1 MAKNDLSFI
10 EEDQDVRSYSLG
22 GYNWDKWNSES
33 ELKRTKTNNSVSS
46 GGGYMSSIDGSKN
59 NTSKKNSNNIL
70 DPLGDSLADVCKV
83 LIKHVKKALGL
94 NTLDFSKLFKEID
107 LCNKSKEYPELFD
120 IKEDEYFKLY
130 KFTVPIGLSIED
142 FKKHTEAIEHFM
154 QVDNISIVRNNKL
167 IEFKI
172 LTRIPYEEYSP
183 ELHKVKGYNI
193 PLGIDLDTLKIR
205 YWDLSDGA
213 NANCYIAG
221 STRCGKSNLLRL
233 IMTILTQKSCADIQ
247 FSLIN
252 PKRVDLVEFQKVKN
266 TKHYTED
273 PTQATEILLENIEEM
288 HRRYILFAKNKGVKN
303 IWDYRNKVNKMPV
316 RLVVIEEMSTF
327 EGNKE
332 FHEALRLLAQ
342 QGAGAGILL
351 LLTTQLPNKDTLPN
365 LTKQCINSVI
375 GGKCK
380 DSIRSD
386 IIVEEGELHKLRG
399 RGHMKVFDSDSY
411 GTEIQSFYISD
422 DVVEEITN
430 NNISKIKR
438 AAVAGTTT
446 TLGDNKNIEE

>member
-1 MAKNDLSFI
+1 M
-10 EEDQDVRSYSLG
+10 
-22 GYNWDKWNSES
+22 SENLF
-33 ELKRTKTNNSVSS
+33 E
-46 GGGYMSSIDGSKN
+46 
-59 NTSKKNSNNIL
+59 
-70 DPLGDSLADVCKV
+70 PLADSLVESCKL
-83 LIKHVKKALGL
+83 LIKCINKMLNI
-94 NTLDFSKLFKEID
+94 NTLDFKRLFVELNI
-107 LCNKSKEYPELFD
+107 CNKSKEYPSLLK
-120 IKEDEYFKLY
+120 IINEDYFKIY
-130 KFTVPIGLSIED
+130 QFTIPIGISIKD
-142 FKKHTEAIEHFM
+142 FKEHTEAISHFIG
-154 QVDNISIVRNNKL
+154 VDNISIVRNNKL
-167 IEFKI
+167 IEIKV
-172 LTRIPYEEYSP
+172 LTKVPYEEYNP
-183 ELHKVKGYNI
+183 ELHKAKGYKI
-193 PLGIDLDTLKIR
+193 PVGIDLDKHNIR

-213 NANCYIAG
+213 NANCYLAG

-252 PKRVDLVEFQKVKN
+252 PKIVDLVEFQKVKN

-273 PTQATEILLENIEEM
+273 PEEATDILLENIEEM
-288 HRRYILFAKNKGVKN
+288 KRRYILFSKHKGVKN

-327 EGNKE
+327 EGDNK
-332 FHEALRLLAQ
+332 FHEALRLIAQ

-446 TLGDNKNIEE
+446 TLGDNKNIEK

>member
-1 MAKNDLSFI
+1 M
-10 EEDQDVRSYSLG
+10 
-22 GYNWDKWNSES
+22 SENLF
-33 ELKRTKTNNSVSS
+33 E
-46 GGGYMSSIDGSKN
+46 
-59 NTSKKNSNNIL
+59 
-70 DPLGDSLADVCKV
+70 PLADSLVESCKL
-83 LIKHVKKALGL
+83 LIKCINKMLNI
-94 NTLDFSKLFKEID
+94 NTLDFKRLFVELNI
-107 LCNKSKEYPELFD
+107 CNKSKEYPSLLK
-120 IKEDEYFKLY
+120 IINEDYFKIY
-130 KFTVPIGLSIED
+130 QFTIPIGISIKD
-142 FKKHTEAIEHFM
+142 FEEHTEAISHFIG
-154 QVDNISIVRNNKL
+154 VDNVSIVRNNKL
-167 IEFKI
+167 IEIKV
-172 LTRIPYEEYSP
+172 LTKVPYEEYNP
-183 ELHKVKGYNI
+183 ELHKAKGYKI
-193 PLGIDLDTLKIR
+193 PVGIDLNSHKMR

-213 NANCYIAG
+213 NANCYLAG

-252 PKRVDLVEFQKVKN
+252 PKIVDLVEFQKVKN

-273 PTQATEILLENIEEM
+273 PEEATDILLENIEEM
-288 HRRYILFAKNKGVKN
+288 KRRYILFSKHKGVKN

-327 EGNKE
+327 EGDNK
-332 FHEALRLLAQ
+332 FHEALRLIAQ

>member
-1 MAKNDLSFI
+1 M
-10 EEDQDVRSYSLG
+10 
-22 GYNWDKWNSES
+22 SENLF
-33 ELKRTKTNNSVSS
+33 E
-46 GGGYMSSIDGSKN
+46 
-59 NTSKKNSNNIL
+59 
-70 DPLGDSLADVCKV
+70 PLADTLVESYKL
-83 LIKHVKKALGL
+83 LIKCINKMLNL
-94 NTLDFSKLFKEID
+94 NTLDFKKLFEELN
-107 LCNKSKEYPELFD
+107 LCNKSKEYPSLLK
-120 IKEDEYFKLY
+120 IINEDYFKVY
-130 KFTVPIGLSIED
+130 QFAIPIGLSIKVFEE
-142 FKKHTEAIEHFM
+142 HTEAISHFIG
-154 QVDNISIVRNNKL
+154 VDNVSIVRNNKL
-167 IEFKI
+167 IDIKV
-172 LTRIPYEEYSP
+172 LTKVPYEEYDP
-183 ELHKVKGYNI
+183 ETHKAKGYKI
-193 PLGIDLDTLKIR
+193 PVGIDLDKHNIR

-273 PTQATEILLENIEEM
+273 PEEATDILLENIEEM
-288 HRRYILFAKNKGVKN
+288 KRRYILFSKHKGVKN

-327 EGNKE
+327 EGDNK
-332 FHEALRLLAQ
+332 FHEALRLIAQ

-438 AAVAGTTT
+438 VDVAGTTT
-446 TLGDNKNIEE
+446 TLGDNKNIEK

>member
-1 MAKNDLSFI
+1 M
-10 EEDQDVRSYSLG
+10 
-22 GYNWDKWNSES
+22 SENLF
-33 ELKRTKTNNSVSS
+33 E
-46 GGGYMSSIDGSKN
+46 
-59 NTSKKNSNNIL
+59 
-70 DPLGDSLADVCKV
+70 PLADTLVESYKL
-83 LIKHVKKALGL
+83 LIKCINKMLNL
-94 NTLDFSKLFKEID
+94 NTLDFKKLFEELN
-107 LCNKSKEYPELFD
+107 LCNKSKEYPSLLK
-120 IKEDEYFKLY
+120 IINEDYFKVY
-130 KFTVPIGLSIED
+130 QFAIPIGLSIKD
-142 FKKHTEAIEHFM
+142 FEEHTEAISHFIG
-154 QVDNISIVRNNKL
+154 VDNVSIVRNNKL
-167 IEFKI
+167 IDIKV
-172 LTRIPYEEYSP
+172 LTKVPYEEYDP
-183 ELHKVKGYNI
+183 ETHKAKGYKI
-193 PLGIDLDTLKIR
+193 PVGIDLDKHNIR
-205 YWDLSDGA
+205 YWDLADGS
-213 NANCYIAG
+213 NANVYIAG

-252 PKRVDLVEFQKVKN
+252 PKRVDLVEFKKVKN
-266 TKHYTED
+266 VKHYTED

-327 EGNKE
+327 EGDNK
-332 FHEALRLLAQ
+332 FHEALRLIAQ

-438 AAVAGTTT
+438 VAVAGTTT
-446 TLGDNKNIEE
+446 TLGDNKNIEK

>member
-1 MAKNDLSFI
+1 M
-10 EEDQDVRSYSLG
+10 
-22 GYNWDKWNSES
+22 SENLF
-33 ELKRTKTNNSVSS
+33 E
-46 GGGYMSSIDGSKN
+46 
-59 NTSKKNSNNIL
+59 
-70 DPLGDSLADVCKV
+70 PLADTLVESYKL
-83 LIKHVKKALGL
+83 LIKCINKMLNL
-94 NTLDFSKLFKEID
+94 NTLDFKKLFEELN
-107 LCNKSKEYPELFD
+107 LCNKSKEYPSLLK
-120 IKEDEYFKLY
+120 IINEDYFKVY
-130 KFTVPIGLSIED
+130 QFAIPIGLSIKD
-142 FKKHTEAIEHFM
+142 FEEHTEAISHFIG
-154 QVDNISIVRNNKL
+154 VDNVSIVRNNKL
-167 IEFKI
+167 IDIKV
-172 LTRIPYEEYSP
+172 LTKVPYEKYDP
-183 ELHKVKGYNI
+183 ETHKAKGYKI
-193 PLGIDLDTLKIR
+193 PVGIDLDKHNIR
-205 YWDLSDGA
+205 YWDLADGS
-213 NANCYIAG
+213 NANVYIAG

-273 PTQATEILLENIEEM
+273 PTQATDILLENIEEM
-288 HRRYILFAKNKGVKN
+288 HRRYILFAKNKGVKS

-327 EGNKE
+327 EGDNK
-332 FHEALRLLAQ
+332 FHEALRLIAQ

-438 AAVAGTTT
+438 AVRGATPTTPD
-446 TLGDNKNIEE
+446 DNNIPG